1 MPQYMIQARFTAAAW
16 EALYQSKV
24 DRRQVLSKML
34 EDAGGRLIEIISPSE
49 NLTST

>member
-24 DRRQVLSKML
+24 DRRQVLSKMPAEGL
-34 EDAGGRLIEIISPSE
+34 STITSPSE
-49 NLTST
+49 TLTST